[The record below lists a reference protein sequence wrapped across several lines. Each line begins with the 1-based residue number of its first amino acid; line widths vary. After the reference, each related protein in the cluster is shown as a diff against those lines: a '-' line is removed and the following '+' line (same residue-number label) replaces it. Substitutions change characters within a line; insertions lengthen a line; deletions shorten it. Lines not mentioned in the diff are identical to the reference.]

1 MSVRVI
7 IRSNASSRLGTG
19 HVKRCLTLAILMRGK
34 LDADIL
40 FVCNADLPDILK
52 KEIQANGFLV
62 HLLSEEDRVS
72 NDIERD
78 AQETIL
84 ALNGRCDLLI
94 VDHYGL
100 DIQWEQKLRPY
111 TDRILIVDDLANRK
125 HDCDILLDQNLYS
138 NLQYRYDDLVHKNTK
153 KFLGPGYALLQNDF
167 FELGENAN
175 VRKRCEK
182 VLVNF
187 GGSDPTNELAK
198 MLPVVLSEVGKRLEF
213 ILVAGPAN
221 LLKEK
226 LRAMFSLI
234 PHVQFYE
241 EHNMAELL
249 SWADIAIGA
258 GGVSMWERCFMGV
271 PAMVISVA
279 DNQIATIA
287 EAANCGLIW
296 DLGPSEN
303 VNDRHMISF
312 LEAILANPKELEE
325 KSKLGLTLMEET
337 RRIGTHP
344 ILAMFEGSNN

>member
-1 MSVRVI
+1 MSIRVI

-19 HVKRCLTLAILMRGK
+19 HIKRCLTLASLIRDK
-34 LDADIL
+34 LGADIL
-40 FVCNADLPDILK
+40 FVCNADVPDILK
-52 KEIQANGFLV
+52 KEIQGNGFLV

-100 DIQWEQKLRPY
+100 DIHWEQKLRPY
-111 TDRILIVDDLANRK
+111 TDQILIVDDLANRK

-138 NLQYRYDDLVHKNTK
+138 NLQYRYDNLVHKNTK

-167 FELGENAN
+167 FKLSSKSN

-198 MLPVVLSEVGKRLEF
+198 MLPVVLSEVGKRLQF

-221 LLKEK
+221 PLKEK
-226 LRAMFSLI
+226 LRGMFSSI

-249 SWADIAIGA
+249 SWADVAIGA
-258 GGVSMWERCFMGV
+258 GGISMWERCFMGV
-271 PAMVISVA
+271 PAMVISIA
-279 DNQIATIA
+279 DNQKETIA

-296 DLGPSEN
+296 DLGQSEN
-303 VNDRHMISF
+303 TNDRQMIF
-312 LEAILANPKELEE
+312 ILETILDNPKQLEE

-337 RRIGTHP
+337 RRTGTHP
-344 ILAMFEGSNN
+344 ILAMFEGGNN

>member
-1 MSVRVI
+1 MSLRVI

-19 HVKRCLTLAILMRGK
+19 HIKRCVTLASLMRAK
-34 LDADIL
+34 LGADIL
-40 FVCNADLPDILK
+40 FVCNADLPHSLK
-52 KEIQANGFLV
+52 EEIDANGFLI

-84 ALNGRCDLLI
+84 ALNGRYDLLI

-100 DIQWEQKLRPY
+100 DIEWEQKLRPY

-138 NLQYRYDDLVHKNTK
+138 NSQYRYDDLVHKNTK
-153 KFLGPGYALLQNDF
+153 KFLGPGYALLKNDF
-167 FELGENAN
+167 FELGEHAN
-175 VRKRCEK
+175 VRKRCGR

-221 LLKEK
+221 PLKEK
-226 LRAMFSLI
+226 LRGLFSVI

-258 GGVSMWERCFMGV
+258 GGISMWERCFMGV

-296 DLGPSEN
+296 DLGPSES
-303 VNDRHMISF
+303 VNDRKMISF
-312 LEAILANPKELEE
+312 LERILENPKELEE

-344 ILAMFEGSNN
+344 ILAMFEGGNN